1 MTTGR
6 EIRIE
11 GELAYVPLTQ
21 GYEAVIDA
29 ADVELV
35 AGMLWC
41 ADVRYKKDGSI
52 RTVYAVGG
60 DRGRTVLL
68 HRVIAGTPVGMET
81 DHRDRDGL
89 NNRRSNLRNATI
101 AQNRQNAA
109 ISADNTSGVKGV
121 CRDKWTGKWKA
132 QISANG
138 RRYER
143 RFDAIEDAEAW
154 RSAQAAHLHKEFA
167 RAS

>member
-1 MTTGR
+1 M
-6 EIRIE
+6 
-11 GELAYVPLTQ
+11 
-21 GYEAVIDA
+21 
-29 ADVELV
+29 
-35 AGMLWC
+35 
-41 ADVRYKKDGSI
+41 RYKKDGSI

-121 CRDKWTGKWKA
+121 CGTNG
-132 QISANG
+132 QESG
-138 RRYER
+138 RRKSPQM
-143 RFDAIEDAEAW
+143 AAAT
-154 RSAQAAHLHKEFA
+154 SADLTQ
-167 RAS
+167 